1 MVDST
6 RVIPDRPLIRCI
18 GRGFAIP
25 LALLLV
31 SSAGVAQVVS
41 GVPDTVT
48 LAPDSSDLRG
58 RARSAQAQYERR
70 RLRYLPVTNVSFTDA
85 CDERVGRFCSW
96 YDEGDWYP
104 QPEPPEVEELR
115 SALLTVLDSV
125 QRHLPGDGWVL
136 GQRVWY
142 HSEAG
147 RREEALRAGQACGAV
162 EPWWCAALQGF
173 ALHGLQRYLEAE
185 TAFERSLLLMDTER
199 AQDWRIPRREVDGD
213 SRRILDQLEG
223 APSDSV
229 SAVLDRLW
237 MLSDPLYLV
246 DGNDRK
252 TEHYARWTVTTLK
265 ERARNPF
272 HIRWGKDIEQ
282 LTVRFG
288 WEIAWQRS
296 IDRRS
301 ILDGS
306 NVIGRKH
313 PERRGYMPSGSALES
328 PGRATHQDLLADKR
342 RPPSLYAPAY
352 APQLLPM
359 EGQLA
364 VFPRGDR
371 MIVVGTHFLPEDT
384 TVHAEHHHDVP
395 WLAAGEQE
403 DMRDR
408 GGLFLVSSDQAP
420 LRSNLSLGS
429 AEGVL
434 TLEAP
439 VGSYIVGTEAW
450 SPSQRRAGRYREGV
464 EFRPVPEDIA
474 ALSDLLMLRSTA
486 DPPTLLEA
494 AIPLALLRTDVRRGQ
509 TFAIGWEVSGL
520 GFRPETLSFE
530 VTVNRVDRGL
540 FRRIGEFLRVSD
552 GPQRVSLAWQ
562 EPGPEQPSP
571 LFRYLDLNLDSLA
584 PGVYEVEVTLRTS
597 GRSEV
602 ASVRRFRVRDG

>member
-6 RVIPDRPLIRCI
+6 RVIPNRPLIRCI

-31 SSAGVAQVVS
+31 PSAGVAQVVS

-313 PERRGYMPSGSALES
+313 PERRDYMPSGSALES
-328 PGRATHQDLLADKR
+328 PGQRDAPGPARGQAATPEPVRAGVCSAAASDG
-342 RPPSLYAPAY
+342 RPAC
-352 APQLLPM
+352 
-359 EGQLA
+359 G
-364 VFPRGDR
+364 
-371 MIVVGTHFLPEDT
+371 LPERGPHDRRGHT
-384 TVHAEHHHDVP
+384 LPSGGHHRPCRAPSRRTLARGRRTGGHA
-395 WLAAGEQE
+395 GS
-403 DMRDR
+403 R
-408 GGLFLVSSDQAP
+408 
-420 LRSNLSLGS
+420 RSLSRLLGPG
-429 AEGVL
+429 A
-434 TLEAP
+434 
-439 VGSYIVGTEAW
+439 
-450 SPSQRRAGRYREGV
+450 
-464 EFRPVPEDIA
+464 
-474 ALSDLLMLRSTA
+474 
-486 DPPTLLEA
+486 A
-494 AIPLALLRTDVRRGQ
+494 AIQPL
-509 TFAIGWEVSGL
+509 
-520 GFRPETLSFE
+520 
-530 VTVNRVDRGL
+530 
-540 FRRIGEFLRVSD
+540 
-552 GPQRVSLAWQ
+552 
-562 EPGPEQPSP
+562 PG
-571 LFRYLDLNLDSLA
+571 
-584 PGVYEVEVTLRTS
+584 GVPK
-597 GRSEV
+597 
-602 ASVRRFRVRDG
+602 AC

>member
-1 MVDST
+1 
-6 RVIPDRPLIRCI
+6 VIGC
-18 GRGFAIP
+18 GFALP

-31 SSAGVAQVVS
+31 PRAADAQAVS

-70 RLRYLPVTNVSFTDA
+70 RLRYLPITDVSFTDA
-85 CDERVGRFCSW
+85 CDERIGRFCSW

-104 QPEPPEVEELR
+104 QPESPEVEDLR

-147 RREEALRAGQACGAV
+147 RWEEALRVGQACGAV
-162 EPWWCAALQGF
+162 EPWWCAALRGF

-185 TAFERSLLLMDTER
+185 AAFERSLLLMDAER
-199 AQDWRIPRREVDGD
+199 AQQWRIPRREVDRD
-213 SRRILDQLEG
+213 SRRILDKLKG
-223 APSDSV
+223 ASRDSV
-229 SAVLDRLW
+229 DAVLDRLW

-246 DGNDRK
+246 EGNDRK
-252 TEHYARWTVTTLK
+252 TEHYARWTVSTLK

-272 HIRWGKDIEQ
+272 HIRWGSDIEQ

-296 IDRRS
+296 INRRS
-301 ILDGS
+301 MIDGS

-313 PERRGYMPSGSALES
+313 PERRNYMPSAAALVS

-359 EGQLA
+359 QGQLA

-371 MIVVGTHFLPEDT
+371 IIVLGTHFLPEDT
-384 TVHAEHHHDVP
+384 TVHAQHRHDLP
-395 WLAAGEQE
+395 WLEAGDQE

-408 GGLFLVSSDQAP
+408 GGLFLLSTDQTP
-420 LRSNLSLGS
+420 MRSNRSLGS
-429 AEGVL
+429 TDGVL

-439 VGSYIVGTEAW
+439 AGSYVVSTEAW
-450 SPSQRRAGRYREGV
+450 SPSQRRAGRYRQGI
-464 EFRPVPEDIA
+464 EFQRVPEDIA
-474 ALSDLLMLRSTA
+474 ALSDLLMLRAAA
-486 DPPTLLEA
+486 DPPTLLES

-520 GFRPETLSFE
+520 GFRPETLAFE

-540 FRRIGEFLRVSD
+540 FSRIAEFLRVSG
-552 GPQRVSLAWQ
+552 GPQRVSLAWE
-562 EPGPEQPSP
+562 EPGPAQPSP
-571 LFRYLDLNLDSLA
+571 LFRYLDLNLDSLD
-584 PGVYEVEVTLRTS
+584 PGAYEVEVTLRTT
-597 GRSEV
+597 GRSAV
-602 ASVRRFRVRDG
+602 VSVRRFRVLES